1 MASVVGRRSSL
12 GLGLGRGEGRR
23 VRARPWGELGS
34 RSRRGRL
41 VVVGVGSRDRRLGL
55 GRRGVACRGLCRPL
69 CFVVGWWFVVG
80 LVVGCV
86 TEALFCEG
94 VGSGSWRGRLGGER

>member
-1 MASVVGRRSSL
+1 MASVVGRRSS
-12 GLGLGRGEGRR
+12 LGLGRGEGRR
-23 VRARPWGELGS
+23 VRARPWGEVES
-34 RSRRGRL
+34 RSRL

-80 LVVGCV
+80 LVVVCA
-86 TEALFCEG
+86 TEALLGEG
-94 VGSGSWRGRLGGER
+94 VGSGSWRGRLVCERWR